1 MAINLSPW
9 AFFCYENACPCT
21 FSLSM
26 ASSPPGVDMMR
37 SWMLETDCSPA
48 WLHREPKDGDAVRQP
63 IGAVEKWP
71 GRWFSEASKYL
82 CLLLCISFRSEPQ
95 RRDRRR
101 KEKQKW
107 WRQKCKREYERQTER
122 KEEKGQRGGKTNVR
136 HTVHIKGLQ
145 QTRQSDAQFSPQ
157 VVQWRH
163 VYVPN
168 NI

>member
-1 MAINLSPW
+1 
-9 AFFCYENACPCT
+9 
-21 FSLSM
+21 M

-37 SWMLETDCSPA
+37 SWMLETDCNPA
-48 WLHREPKDGDAVRQP
+48 WLHREPEDGEAVRQP

-101 KEKQKW
+101 KEEEAKVVETEMYETVQETD
-107 WRQKCKREYERQTER
+107 RQR

-136 HTVHIKGLQ
+136 HTVHIKGLH
-145 QTRQSDAQFSPQ
+145 QTRPSDAQFSPQ
-157 VVQWRH
+157 VVQ
-163 VYVPN
+163 
-168 NI
+168 